1 MIADLNP
8 REFKRDV
15 ESIRLQH
22 IEDYQMRANAW
33 WRYNKRKAQE
43 AEFHRRLA
51 TTTDPYE
58 RCNLL
63 GQNLSP
69 RGLPMLNADLSGYNY
84 RSQGW

>member
-15 ESIRLQH
+15 ESIRRWH
-22 IEDYQMRANAW
+22 IEDYQSRADAW

-43 AEFHRRLA
+43 AGFHRRLA

-58 RCNLL
+58 RCALL

-69 RGLPMLNADLSGYNY
+69 RGKPALVLEEKWWKWGGY
-84 RSQGW
+84 G